1 MVELWKLKL
10 VMLVTVTFIE
20 DSMIT

>member
-10 VMLVTVTFIE
+10 VMLTVTFIE